1 MGLLTPRLFGL
12 AGAFAA
18 GALVSGLMVG
28 GFKDGEI
35 YRLKA
40 ISAQQQADAEA
51 AIRQRLEAATLRG
64 DQLATQLTHTEA
76 TLNQKTLETSRE
88 IARLTTGRR
97 CLDAAAVRLLNTRPG
112 DGAGPVPAAA
122 GAPDAEAAPAASDS
136 DIAGWIVNAQGQY
149 ETCRARLTSLI
160 DFVAGGRDER

>member
-1 MGLLTPRLFGL
+1 MIGLLTPRLFGF

-18 GALVSGLMVG
+18 GALVSGLMVD

-40 ISAQQQADAEA
+40 TAAQQQADAEA

-64 DQLATQLTHTEA
+64 DQLATQLTHTES
-76 TLNQKTLETSRE
+76 TLKQKTLETSRE

-97 CLDAAAVRLLNTRPG
+97 CLDAAAVRLLNAQPG
-112 DGAGPVPAAA
+112 DSAVTLPAASDNA
-122 GAPDAEAAPAASDS
+122 DAEAAPAASDS
-136 DIAGWIVNAQGQY
+136 DIAGWIVTAQGQY
-149 ETCRARLTSLI
+149 ETCRARLASLI
-160 DFVAGGRDER
+160 DFVAGEQHE